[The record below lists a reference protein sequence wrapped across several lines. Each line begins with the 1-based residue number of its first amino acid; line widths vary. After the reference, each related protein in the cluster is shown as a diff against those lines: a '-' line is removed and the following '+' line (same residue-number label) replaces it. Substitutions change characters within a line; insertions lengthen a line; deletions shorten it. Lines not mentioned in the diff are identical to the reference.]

1 MECPYVKV
9 GPPGTYSVK
18 AGGHRSDSRLHADG
32 SFELGFVGVGMEHE
46 MLVDG
51 DWAGEM
57 HMFQLWVNLP
67 AARKFDAPRFQV
79 STAAAIPVVVNEKG
93 ATVRVVHGDYGGRA
107 APTTCDAVA
116 WQSFPPASNRVA
128 CARVEMTG
136 KGTSTSSS
144 GRPAPSSSTRRRPR

>member
-1 MECPYVKV
+1 MREP
-9 GPPGTYSVK
+9 PPGTLTMR
-18 AGGHRSDSRLHADG
+18 AGGETHANKPEDVR
-32 SFELGFVGVGMEHE
+32 FELGQVGVGMEHE